1 MNYIISKDLL
11 TQKFNEDIVSIIF
24 EYVPKPTHIMCD
36 LVKKYKEQIIDNCF
50 FSSNPLIFTDNIE
63 PFLVFCCHKGE
74 LSIGSLLWRLEN
86 RIIRNKIIEAYKCRI
101 SFSKIAEL
109 FNLYIENEF
118 NGNYKKMTKKQ
129 IEKEYNINFNDFKK
143 CIVI

>member
-24 EYVPKPTHIMCD
+24 EYVQKPTHIMCD
-36 LVKKYKEQIIDNCF
+36 LVKKYKDKILDKIDNSISIFGTNIGPF
-50 FSSNPLIFTDNIE
+50 F
-63 PFLVFCCHKGE
+63 VFCKYRTK
-74 LSIGSLLWRLEN
+74 IGICGILHQLEKKE
-86 RIIRNKIIEAYKCRI
+86 IRNKIIEAYKCRV
-101 SFSKIAEL
+101 SFPKIAEL

-129 IEKEYNINFNDFKK
+129 IEKEYNIYFKDIK
-143 CIVI
+143 KYIVI